1 MEKLN
6 KAVVFYKTRPTNQW
20 TRAATATLLK
30 STLCELPPRQLN
42 RWIASSVSRQML
54 KVNCCLTKLFLFAL
68 AIWLCACGIDSP
80 NSQPSVPSAS
90 AQNVPPDNENKPV
103 QSKSLENPILYFDDV
118 YTNDD
123 SLTYG
128 AYKVEK
134 RSKMLWLKE
143 AETNA
148 EVTYVVLKRNGKTTA
163 TFEGIH
169 YPLGNDA
176 RFGLFPILGQE
187 TKQLIIEQEAH
198 RAWHHWVVNLSPN
211 PKVIYDSGD
220 YPVGHSLRTIDIDR
234 DGKYELI
241 QSLLSFWFWERLTN
255 VDSPF
260 IEIIFVYNP
269 TLQKYVPANPQFQ
282 DFALRNIEDDIRK
295 AKEIKTDSNLPGQDK
310 GKLGAILEVVLTY
323 LYAGKDQEAWSF
335 YESEYNLP
343 DKEQMKVKI
352 QETVNQNAVY
362 KALKK

>member
-1 MEKLN
+1 MLRVNYYIPKIFL
-6 KAVVFYKTRPTNQW
+6 Y
-20 TRAATATLLK
+20 AAL
-30 STLCELPPRQLN
+30 
-42 RWIASSVSRQML
+42 VS
-54 KVNCCLTKLFLFAL
+54 
-68 AIWLCACGIDSP
+68 LCACGVDSTTP
-80 NSQPSVPSAS
+80 QSSVPSAS
-90 AQNVPPDNENKPV
+90 AQTVSLDNANKPA
-103 QSKSLENPILYFDDV
+103 QSKSFDNSILYFDDV

-123 SLTYG
+123 NLAYG
-128 AYKVEK
+128 AYQVEK

-148 EVTYVVLKRNGKTTA
+148 EVTYVILKRNGKTAA

-176 RFGLFPILGQE
+176 RYGLFPVLGQE

-220 YPVGHSLRTIDIDR
+220 YPVGHSLRAIDIDR

-241 QSLLSFWFWERLTN
+241 QSLLSFWFWGRFSN

-269 TLQKYVPANPQFQ
+269 VLQKYIPANSQFQ
-282 DFALRNIEDDIRK
+282 EFALRNIEDKIRR
-295 AKEIKTDSNLPGQDK
+295 AKEIKADSSLPGQDN
-310 GKLGAILEVVLTY
+310 GKLGAVLEVVLTY
-323 LYAGKDQEAWSF
+323 LFAGKEQEAWAF
-335 YESEYNLP
+335 YESEYNLQ
-343 DKEQMKVKI
+343 DKEEMKVEVKKALSKN
-352 QETVNQNAVY
+352 VVY

>member
-1 MEKLN
+1 M
-6 KAVVFYKTRPTNQW
+6 
-20 TRAATATLLK
+20 
-30 STLCELPPRQLN
+30 
-42 RWIASSVSRQML
+42 
-54 KVNCCLTKLFLFAL
+54 
-68 AIWLCACGIDSP
+68 
-80 NSQPSVPSAS
+80 
-90 AQNVPPDNENKPV
+90 
-103 QSKSLENPILYFDDV
+103 YFDDV

-123 SLTYG
+123 NLAYG
-128 AYKVEK
+128 AYQVEK

-148 EVTYVVLKRNGKTTA
+148 EVTYVILKRNGKTAA

-176 RFGLFPILGQE
+176 RYGLFPVLGQE

-220 YPVGHSLRTIDIDR
+220 YPVGHSLRAIDIDR
-234 DGKYELI
+234 NGKYELI
-241 QSLLSFWFWERLTN
+241 QSLLSFWFWGRFSN

-269 TLQKYVPANPQFQ
+269 VLQKYIPANSQFQ
-282 DFALRNIEDDIRK
+282 EFALRNIEDKIRR
-295 AKEIKTDSNLPGQDK
+295 AKEIKADSSLPGQDN
-310 GKLGAILEVVLTY
+310 GKLGAVLEVVLTY
-323 LYAGKDQEAWSF
+323 LFAGKEQEAWAF
-335 YESEYNLP
+335 YESEYNLQ
-343 DKEQMKVKI
+343 DKEEMKVEVKKALSKN
-352 QETVNQNAVY
+352 VVY